1 MGSIKE
7 EVNQLREQNQILT
20 NQLNQIS
27 SQAIQLQSAAQNNE
41 IILNRKLRYITRKLI
56 QLKKNPT
63 IEQIDELIEYFNRVE
78 NVKQD

>member
-7 EVNQLREQNQILT
+7 EVKQLREQNQILT

-41 IILNRKLRYITRKLI
+41 IILNRTLRYITGKLI